1 MQHERQ
7 IAPGYID
14 HTGHTG
20 EAGEPAVAP
29 LTGARMLSGDRG
41 VVRPVVRWTGTAR
54 EERPDALAPEEPLE
68 IRLAGRPL
76 TVTMRT
82 PGHDDDLVAGLLF
95 AQELLRATDD
105 LDDIA
110 RDPTQPNRVDV
121 RYSTRVDGEERWRRY
136 SYASSSCGVC
146 GVESLEA
153 LVLNTPPVT
162 SSMRVRAETL
172 YDLDA
177 RLRAT
182 QEGFGATGGIHAAAL
197 FDPDGEL
204 LVAREDVGRHNAVD
218 KVIGHALRRGL
229 VPLERYLLMVSGRIA
244 YEIVQKALVAR
255 LPLIVAVSA
264 PTSLA
269 VRVADERGITLVGF
283 LRGERMNV
291 YSHPERVI
299 A

>member
-1 MQHERQ
+1 
-7 IAPGYID
+7 
-14 HTGHTG
+14 
-20 EAGEPAVAP
+20 
-29 LTGARMLSGDRG
+29 MLSEESG
-41 VVRPVVRWTGTAR
+41 VVRPVAHWTGAAH
-54 EERPDALAPEEPLE
+54 EERLDALALEEPLE

-82 PGHDDDLVAGLLF
+82 PGHDDDLVAGLLY
-95 AQELLRATDD
+95 AQELLRATSD

-110 RDPTQPNRVDV
+110 RDPMWPNRIDV
-121 RYSTRVDGEERWRRY
+121 RYATRVDAEERWRRY

-146 GVESLEA
+146 GVESLDA

-162 SSMRVRAETL
+162 AALRVRASTL
-172 YDLDA
+172 YGLDA
-177 RLRAT
+177 RLRAA
-182 QEGFGATGGIHAAAL
+182 QESFGATGGIHAAAL
-197 FDPDGEL
+197 FAPDGEL

-218 KVIGHALRRGL
+218 KVIGHALRQGL

-255 LPLIVAVSA
+255 LPMVVAVSA

-269 VRVADERGITLVGF
+269 ARVADERGITLVGF

-299 A
+299 V